1 MLFLGH
7 CGRSHGWFGAVSV
20 QICLLKSRSSW
31 GRTRWHTTKHFF
43 SFKRLEKQGEEKIL
57 TTAHVRNMFCQ
68 KDAFLKGWNCWA
80 EGQTFDQSS
89 FQSEKVWSQTSR
101 KLSNPILMWQKEL
114 KTENEQ
120 TSNPLKPAFSCF
132 HYKSQS
138 KQINTCKHMN
148 VTAFSFSSQTFHKW

>member
-1 MLFLGH
+1 M
-7 CGRSHGWFGAVSV
+7 APN
-20 QICLLKSRSSW
+20 Q
-31 GRTRWHTTKHFF
+31 HFF
-43 SFKRLEKQGEEKIL
+43 SFKRLEKQGEEQIL
-57 TTAHVRNMFCQ
+57 TTAHVRSMFCQ

-101 KLSNPILMWQKEL
+101 KLINPILMWQKEL

-132 HYKSQS
+132 PYKLQS
-138 KQINTCKHMN
+138 GTETQTNRHVQTHGCHCVQLWQMIN
-148 VTAFSFSSQTFHKW
+148 Q